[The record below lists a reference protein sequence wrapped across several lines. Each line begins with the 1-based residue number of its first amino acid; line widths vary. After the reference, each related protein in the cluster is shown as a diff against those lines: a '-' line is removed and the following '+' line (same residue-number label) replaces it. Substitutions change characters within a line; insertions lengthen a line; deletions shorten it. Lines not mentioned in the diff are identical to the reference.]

1 MKLNTYV
8 TYKELFVGNN
18 GKHQLTLHCTE
29 KLFLNFLYTLFA
41 CFSIYYF
48 HVLQIDK
55 LQTTMN
61 IMTCQETLTH
71 PVVVIVNVV
80 VVIVVVAVLAVVV
93 MWK

>member
-18 GKHQLTLHCTE
+18 GKHQLTLHCTAKTFS
-29 KLFLNFLYTLFA
+29 KLLYILFA

-48 HVLQIDK
+48 HVLHIDK

-61 IMTCQETLTH
+61 IMTCQDILAH

-80 VVIVVVAVLAVVV
+80 VVVVVLAVVV